1 MQNTIDDVIIINKG
15 KLIAHDSLRGVMGQG
30 TLEEAFLRLTKGE
43 AA

>member
-15 KLIAHDSLRGVMGQG
+15 RLIAHDTLEKVAGSG
-30 TLEEAFLRLTKGE
+30 TLEEAFLRLTRGE